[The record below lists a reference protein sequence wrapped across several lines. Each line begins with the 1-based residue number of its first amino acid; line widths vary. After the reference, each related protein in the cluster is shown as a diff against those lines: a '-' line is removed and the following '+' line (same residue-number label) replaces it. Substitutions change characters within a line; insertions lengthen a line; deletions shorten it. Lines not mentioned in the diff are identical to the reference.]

1 MADKLINNVCYC
13 KQNIYSNKTLVVCMF
28 PCEHLI
34 HSKCY
39 KINTK
44 QCPIC
49 NQDIKEVKTQ
59 SELQDMVINK
69 QNDKYLLPYIDI
81 MSLYEPEHSSRLSKT
96 NLIIRSLE
104 IFNVFTS
111 FPFQKSIWDYQRL
124 VYQLFMSCN
133 IYLEIKGEMKRP
145 SDKQIIIAN
154 HSSFLDPFIL
164 FCLTGCAFVG
174 SSAQQNTGLGKF
186 FSQRIPLLSIERGK
200 STNTVAKMTE
210 FLDKKYPRI
219 GTFPE
224 GIITHH
230 KTLSTFRSGAFHTGF
245 PVQPVIIKYTHNIYS
260 GDQIDTTGRIMSQD
274 KIIIEVIFMDIEEPP
289 FDNNKIQ
296 LIREKMAQE
305 GGFLLSRI
313 SNRLLKD

>member
-13 KQNIYSNKTLVVCMF
+13 KRNIYSNKTQVICIF

-34 HSKCY
+34 HSTCY
-39 KINTK
+39 KNDMK
-44 QCPIC
+44 NCKIC
-49 NQDIKEVKTQ
+49 NQDIKEIKTQ
-59 SELQDMVINK
+59 KELHDMVINK
-69 QNDKYLLPYIDI
+69 QDDTYLLPYIDI

-104 IFNVFTS
+104 IFNIFAS
-111 FPFQKSIWDYQRL
+111 YPFQQTIWDYQRL
-124 VYQLFMSCN
+124 VYQMFMSCN

-145 SDKQIIIAN
+145 NDKQVIIAN

-164 FCLTGCAFVG
+164 FCLTGCGFVG
-174 SSAQQNTGLGKF
+174 SSTQQNTILGNLF
-186 FSQRIPLLSIERGK
+186 TRRIPVLGIERGK
-200 STNTVAKMTE
+200 STNTVSKITE

-219 GTFPE
+219 GLFPE

-245 PVQPVIIKYTHNIYS
+245 PVQPVVIKYTQNIYS
-260 GDQIDTTGRIMSQD
+260 GNQIDTTGRIMSQD
-274 KIIIEVIFMDIEEPP
+274 KIIIEVVFMDIEEPP

-296 LIREKMAQE
+296 LIRKKMADE